1 MKVILSRKGFDSGYG
16 GYPSIILPN
25 NEMITLPI
33 PCPSDYYRYS
43 DISTKNGEGECL
55 YNIMKSLKNEIS
67 FGGEK
72 KELTKETHC
81 HLDPD
86 LCDFSVERDKNW
98 KGIFGQIDASTT
110 VLNNNGVKE
119 GDLFLF
125 FGWFNDVIIEDNKY
139 KFTKGDGRHTIF
151 GYLQIDKILHPK
163 YDKVPE
169 EFNKHP
175 HVYDSK
181 RKEKDTDTIYIAKD
195 VCTFDNNIKG
205 YGIFKYD
212 EKLDLTKKGMNRTC
226 WDLPDFFKGVKI
238 AYHNENSFKEGY
250 FKSACR
256 GQEFVIEDNKD
267 VEEWAINLIKE
278 HSTNRIK

>member
-1 MKVILSRKGFDSGYG
+1 MAGTPALVGNGTLSCGAESRLALAAQLYHQKPLPIIVSGGQVYSDSG
-16 GYPSIILPN
+16 
-25 NEMITLPI
+25 NEAQIAKREFSFLGI
-33 PCPSDYYRYS
+33 P
-43 DISTKNGEGECL
+43 
-55 YNIMKSLKNEIS
+55 
-67 FGGEK
+67 EK
-72 KELTKETHC
+72 
-81 HLDPD
+81 
-86 LCDFSVERDKNW
+86 
-98 KGIFGQIDASTT
+98 
-110 VLNNNGVKE
+110 
-119 GDLFLF
+119 
-125 FGWFNDVIIEDNKY
+125 DVIIEDNKY